1 MDGVFCT
8 MGGRLSIKVD
18 SAVVSDSFSSAPH
31 EIFHMP
37 ELLLFADNDDDDKG
51 CDGGGRGG
59 LSAPLRLWI
68 LFRVV
73 ALLVLPEVAED
84 CRVVVV
90 VTLGEAV
97 DEGME
102 LEE

>member
-18 SAVVSDSFSSAPH
+18 SAVVSDSFSSTPH
-31 EIFHMP
+31 DVFHKS
-37 ELLLFADNDDDDKG
+37 ELFLFADDDKG

-59 LSAPLRLWI
+59 LSAALRLSI
-68 LFRVV
+68 VFRAV
-73 ALLVLPEVAED
+73 ALLVLTEVAAD
-84 CRVVVV
+84 CRVV